1 MNLMINKITSL
12 QNAKVKFLIKL
23 RKSSQRTKSNKT
35 FVDGKRE
42 VLRIMNNTSLIQEF
56 YINKELTSENLLSKI
71 YDYALSKRTIIYECN
86 NNVFKKITYREN
98 SDGVI
103 AIVNNVKKK
112 LDDILLSK
120 NPLILVAEGI
130 EKPGNIG
137 ALIRAADAAGADAL
151 ILINSK
157 TDILNPNVIRSSIAT
172 VFLLPVIEC
181 NIECFF
187 NYVIKNNIQTV
198 GLIPMVSE
206 SYIKANFKIPTAIIV
221 GSEDTGISE
230 YFKKRLSK
238 KISIEMNGH
247 NDSLNVS
254 TAAAITLFECIRQ
267 RSSINKIDY
276 AKYNQEI

>member
-254 TAAAITLFECIRQ
+254 TAAAIALFECKRQ
-267 RSSINKIDY
+267 RS
-276 AKYNQEI
+276 